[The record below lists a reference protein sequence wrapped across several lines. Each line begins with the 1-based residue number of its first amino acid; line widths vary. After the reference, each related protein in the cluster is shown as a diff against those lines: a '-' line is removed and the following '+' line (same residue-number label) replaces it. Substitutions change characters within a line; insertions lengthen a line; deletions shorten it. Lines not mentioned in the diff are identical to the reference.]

1 VSGEEERERVAL
13 ELRRIRDGV
22 RERALLEDRPAT
34 LPAAREGA
42 PAAGIPPPE
51 PAAPAPA
58 PAPPDGAPVNESWD
72 LGRVGGGGGLRGL
85 AARLVLWA
93 LRPWIDAQTAFN
105 SRQVQLDNQ
114 LLEHLSERF
123 DHTHAHYDR
132 VLGIHGRHLADVD
145 ERHLILQEELVAHV
159 HDLVK
164 RTDLVLAEAERG
176 RLSLRFQLQDLRRRL
191 ERLEERLRRE

>member
-1 VSGEEERERVAL
+1 VADDERERIAE
-13 ELRRIRDGV
+13 ELSRIRAGV
-22 RERALLEDRPAT
+22 RERALIEEPAT
-34 LPAAREGA
+34 LPASRTTAT
-42 PAAGIPPPE
+42 PDPVPPLESPRLPE
-51 PAAPAPA
+51 P
-58 PAPPDGAPVNESWD
+58 PAPPDGRAVNAAWD
-72 LGRVGGGGGLRGL
+72 LGAVSPGSGPRGL
-85 AARLVLWA
+85 AGRLLAWA
-93 LRPWIDAQTAFN
+93 LGPWIEAQTAFN
-105 SRQVQLDNQ
+105 SHQVQLDNHT
-114 LLEHLSERF
+114 LDYLGRRL
-123 DHTHAHYDR
+123 DHTHTHYDR